1 MKRIDDGT
9 KAVLYIIALM
19 VAQYLFYL
27 LLRYIDSLVVS
38 SAFRMQ

>member
-1 MKRIDDGT
+1 MKHIDEGT
-9 KAVLYIIALM
+9 KAVLYILALM

>member
-1 MKRIDDGT
+1 MKHIDDGT
-9 KAVLYIIALM
+9 KEVMYILVLV

-27 LLRYIDSLVVS
+27 LLRYIDSLVLS

>member
-1 MKRIDDGT
+1 MKHIDDGT
-9 KAVLYIIALM
+9 KEVMYILVLV

>member
-1 MKRIDDGT
+1 MKHIDDGT
-9 KAVLYIIALM
+9 KAVMYILALM

-38 SAFRMQ
+38 SSFRMQ